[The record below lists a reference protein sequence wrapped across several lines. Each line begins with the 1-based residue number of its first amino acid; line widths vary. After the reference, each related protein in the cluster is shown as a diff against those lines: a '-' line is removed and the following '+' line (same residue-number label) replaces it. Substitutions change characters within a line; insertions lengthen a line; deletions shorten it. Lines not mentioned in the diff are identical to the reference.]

1 MLTLQASRYSAF
13 TGRIQPPRKE
23 ESQTMKRIW
32 LVALAVVFVVACQKG
47 HPVSVKVDERM
58 NAMDGDRPLIEK
70 IAVLPFVSGLNQAD
84 DPDGIAPATLEKFFK
99 PALNERADYIFVS
112 PATVG
117 FAVEREGWMA
127 EYTQFLKDYPS
138 HPDNPDM
145 EFLGRLAETLKVDA
159 FLVPVVDTWYKD
171 EVDLQESATATTT
184 VGATISIVDARVEP
198 GKIIFRATDEDYLE
212 GASSD
217 MADRS
222 VTRSAGIVRA
232 DAASKLYEAP
242 PYEDVAVKVVEALVD
257 SLPPR

>member
-1 MLTLQASRYSAF
+1 MR
-13 TGRIQPPRKE
+13 
-23 ESQTMKRIW
+23 RIW
-32 LVALAVVFVVACQKG
+32 LAAVAVLFVVACQKG
-47 HPVSVKVDERM
+47 HPVSVNVDERM
-58 NAMDGDRPLIEK
+58 DAMDGDRPLIEK
-70 IAVLPFVSGLNQAD
+70 IAVLPFISALNQAD

-99 PALNERADYIFVS
+99 PALNERNDYTFVS
-112 PATVG
+112 PNTVE
-117 FAVEREGWMA
+117 FAVEREGWVA
-127 EYTQFLKDYPS
+127 EYGKFLEDYPS

-217 MADRS
+217 TADRS
-222 VTRSAGIVRA
+222 VSRTAGIVRA
-232 DAASKLYEAP
+232 DASGRLYEAP
-242 PYEDVAVKVVEALVD
+242 PYEDVAVKVVEALVG
-257 SLPPR
+257 SLPAR